1 MNHLV
6 QPEHLM
12 EGQETHGSGRKRAS
26 GCKTPDHFAGTPA
39 IAGLMLSPLAT
50 AQGALENEEAI
61 TQLAKEVVAVR
72 RLKAFGWQKGN
83 NP

>member
-1 MNHLV
+1 
-6 QPEHLM
+6 
-12 EGQETHGSGRKRAS
+12 
-26 GCKTPDHFAGTPA
+26 
-39 IAGLMLSPLAT
+39 MLSPLAT